1 MFHLDLVEGEG
12 ERVGVDDVGF
22 LKEEEEL
29 GIETVRSVRDHW
41 VIR

>member
-22 LKEEEEL
+22 LKEEEL